1 MTLDEVRPGH
11 TVQIVQTDPTFE
23 LHAKA
28 RAIGLRAG
36 RHAHVM
42 SRNGRMLLVRVG
54 ETRITVTSDVAR
66 HVEVR

>member
-1 MTLDEVRPGH
+1 MTLDEVRIGR
-11 TVQIVQTDPTFE
+11 TVQIVHTDPDFD

-36 RHAHVM
+36 RTACVM

-54 ETRITVTSDVAR
+54 DAHITITSDVASR
-66 HVEVR
+66 IEVR